1 MMALLPAIA
10 WADDIKI
17 PTTEE
22 NPFDLTKGVITS
34 SDTHEHFTNNGVEWM
49 MDGDKIVYTLQNQ
62 QDADF
67 YYASV
72 WFDTGNNNISVDM
85 QLKSQSGTVVA
96 DTTFAVTRNGW
107 YNKKYTYRVKTKA
120 MTKGRYILTFTF
132 HGTANYATANISSIK
147 FETPQIVSVPTTDNN
162 PFDLTKALVFS
173 STTHKHFTDYG
184 VEEMYNQDQL
194 IYYLQCLEDLDICNV
209 YIGSDTSIGN
219 VTLDFSL
226 TSQNGDAVAD
236 TTFQIANKGRY
247 KPTIYDLRLRSLKKG
262 RYTLTFTF
270 HQTQNSSWSSCNIS
284 SIAFMKP
291 QSLKSGDT
299 VDIAGAE
306 FDNDL
311 NGWER
316 TGAGW
321 NKTLDIDGNKCGRS
335 WFNYG
340 TAELS
345 QTIYSL
351 PDGLYMFRICAY
363 DGANYMTGNEPKE
376 QETFIFLNDQMK
388 LMKTAFDESV
398 SYRNIYRWYMGKEN
412 GQYRH
417 TADGRWVPTQGVEQN
432 EAKAMSEHL
441 YENCLI
447 VPVTNG
453 KVTFGWKKTGNNGSV
468 AITYDHASLVYLSDK
483 TTISK
488 AERTKLESQQIT
500 DHYRTRLSEIEQ
512 AVRIELAA
520 KRPHAPQAIAE
531 ANAAIN
537 ADIAYATDNEYID
550 AILHT
555 EHLLQRLQL
564 PFYDI
569 TLSTS
574 ITLAEQLETLGIQA
588 TDTIS
593 LKLNGTLSDEDLGT
607 LKTLKNMMEV
617 DLSETTLTALPD
629 NQFNN
634 KFRLLTWVTL
644 PKQLETIGNRTFY
657 DCVELRDLLFPPML
671 KNIGDGAFYYTYNFC
686 RADIPEG
693 LTVANNAYH
702 NSGLRHLTLPTSM
715 QEVPF
720 ALCCNCYDLYDVQ
733 FNGQINIGDYAFE
746 NCYELRSITLPEG
759 MERLKDQ
766 CFRYCTGL
774 TKVTLPSTI
783 LTTARP
789 FFNCRNL
796 TELTCLAA
804 APPFANNQSLHGDL
818 SSKGFTLYVPQQ
830 AVEEYQEANKWGD
843 FNVVGIDAL
852 PQTYNIISE
861 LTLDMNNAYPAD
873 YKPNVSMQALYY
885 YWGNNVSSVG
895 TYGHLTVDGS
905 NTFSSNRFQAVW
917 NPFAM
922 WSMANRDAW
931 GTTHT
936 SLINY
941 GHMHADELTIDLRL
955 YEGCWDF
962 IAFPFDVRMGDIRSH
977 FPDTPL
983 AIYGYDGQKRAEGKG
998 SETWVRMTADSTL
1011 HAGQGYI
1018 WQSIIPYH
1026 QIAERQVGQGDYN
1039 YHFNRFF
1046 VDAEQNANKPKFFR
1060 TDDVEVTLQKYES
1073 EFAHDRSWN
1082 LIGNPYPSY
1091 FDIQKIETTA
1101 PIIVW
1106 NYRMT
1111 HIAGQYRAYSPLD
1124 DDLILFPGQAF
1135 FIQCPLDQPT
1145 VVFHK
1150 EGRQHDLSLHYD
1162 VAEARARAMA
1172 AYPRQVFN
1180 LLLTTDE
1187 NGQTQ
1192 TVDRTRFVFNEAA
1205 SLSYEPGRDAS
1216 KFFSLDAQAAHI
1228 YTISDQVR
1236 YAINE
1241 RPTDSGKV
1249 QLGLQLGTAGTYTL
1263 HLDTKVSEAVTLI
1276 DQITGK
1282 ETRLDGNSEG
1292 YTFYANAGTID
1303 NRFVLYL
1310 GDAATVITEAATRLQ
1325 QREQP
1330 VYDLQGRRVA
1340 NPTKGIYIKD
1350 NKKVIIK

>member
-1 MMALLPAIA
+1 MMALLPTIA

-85 QLKSQSGTVVA
+85 QLKSQSGTVMA

-107 YNKKYTYRVKTKA
+107 YNKNYVYRVKTKA
-120 MTKGRYILTFTF
+120 MTKGRHTLTFTF
-132 HGTANYATANISSIK
+132 HGTANNATANISSIK
-147 FETPQIVSVPTTDNN
+147 FETPQTLTIPTTDDR
-162 PFDLTKALVFS
+162 PFDLTKTLII
-173 STTHKHFTDYG
+173 STTTHEHFTNNG
-184 VEEMYNQDQL
+184 VEYMYNNDLL
-194 IYYLQCLEDLDICNV
+194 IYNLQCQEDMDICNV
-209 YIGSDTSIGN
+209 YIGADTQINN

-226 TSQNGDAVAD
+226 TGQNDDAMAD
-236 TTFQIANKGRY
+236 TTFLIANKGWY
-247 KPTIYDLRLRSLKKG
+247 KPTVYDLQLHSLKKG
-262 RYTLTFTF
+262 RYTLTLTF

-284 SIAFMKP
+284 RIAFMKP
-291 QSLKSGDT
+291 QSLKPGDT
-299 VDIAGAE
+299 VGIAGAE
-306 FDNDL
+306 FDDAL
-311 NGWER
+311 SGWER

-321 NKTLDIDGNKCGRS
+321 NKTLDIDGNKSGKS

-340 TAELS
+340 QGELS

-363 DGANYMTGNEPKE
+363 DGANYITDDNP

-388 LMKTAFDESV
+388 PMKTVFDESV
-398 SYRNIYRWYMGKEN
+398 SYRNIYRWYLGQNNE
-412 GQYRH
+412 QYRH
-417 TADGRWVPTQGVEQN
+417 TNEGRWVPTQHVEWN
-432 EAKAMSEHL
+432 EAKAMAEHF

-453 KVTFGWKKTGNNGSV
+453 KVTFGWKKTGNNGNL
-468 AITYDHASLVYLSDK
+468 AIAYDHASLVYISDK
-483 TTISK
+483 TTISE
-488 AERTKLESQQIT
+488 AERATLESHQIT
-500 DHYRTRLSEIEQ
+500 DDYRTRLSEIEQ
-512 AVRIELAA
+512 AVRTELAA
-520 KRPHAPQAIAE
+520 KRPHAPQAVAE
-531 ANAAIN
+531 ANALVN
-537 ADIAYATDNEYID
+537 VDIAYATDNEYID

-564 PFYDI
+564 PFHDI
-569 TLSTS
+569 TLATPG
-574 ITLAEQLETLGIQA
+574 TLAEQLETLGIQA
-588 TDTIS
+588 TDTFA
-593 LKLNGTLSDEDLGT
+593 LKLNGTLGDEDLAM
-607 LKTLKNMMEV
+607 LKKLTNMMEV
-617 DLSETTLTALPD
+617 DLSETTLSALPD

-644 PKQLETIGNRTFY
+644 PKQLETIGSRTFY
-657 DCVELRDLLFPPML
+657 DCVELRDMQFPQTL
-671 KNIGDGAFYYTYNFC
+671 KSIGDGAFYYTYNFY

-702 NSGLRHLTLPTSM
+702 NSGIRHLTLPPSM
-715 QEVPF
+715 EEVPF

-733 FNGQINIGDYAFE
+733 FNGQLNIGNSAFE

-759 MERLKDQ
+759 MERLNDQ

-804 APPFANNQSLHGDL
+804 APPFANDQSIHGDIT
-818 SSKGFTLYVPQQ
+818 STGFTLFVPQQ
-830 AVEEYQEANKWGD
+830 AVEEYQAANKWSE

-852 PQTYNIISE
+852 PQTYNVISE
-861 LTLDMNNAYPAD
+861 LTLDMSNPYPAD

-885 YWGNNVSSVG
+885 YWGGDVSSVG
-895 TYGHLTVDGS
+895 TCGHLTIEGS
-905 NTFSSNRFQAVW
+905 AMFSAHRLTTLYNE
-917 NPFAM
+917 FAKL
-922 WSMANRDAW
+922 SMGNRD
-931 GTTHT
+931 TYQPSHT
-936 SLINY
+936 SILNN
-941 GHMHADELTIDLRL
+941 GQMRADSVTVELRL
-955 YEGCWDF
+955 YENCWSLVS
-962 IAFPFDVRMGDIRSH
+962 FPFDVRVGNIRRRFS
-977 FPDTPL
+977 DTPL
-983 AIYGYDGQKRAEGKG
+983 AIYGYDGQKRAEGKDG
-998 SETWVRMTADSTL
+998 ETWVQMTTDSIL

-1018 WQSIIPYH
+1018 YNTVIPYH
-1026 QIAERQVGQGDYN
+1026 QQAERQAISPDNWHYN
-1039 YHFNRFF
+1039 TFF
-1046 VDAEQNANKPKFFR
+1046 IDAEQNANKPKFFR

-1082 LIGNPYPSY
+1082 IIGNPYPCY

-1135 FIQCPLDQPT
+1135 FIQCPLDNST
-1145 VVFHK
+1145 LVFHK

-1162 VAEARARAMA
+1162 VAEARARAMT

-1192 TVDRTRFVFNEAA
+1192 TADRTRLVFNEAA
-1205 SLSYEPGRDAS
+1205 TPDYEPGRDAS

-1228 YTISDQVR
+1228 YTISNGVR

-1241 RPTDSGKV
+1241 RPTDNGEV

-1263 HLDTKVSEAVTLI
+1263 HLDTKVTDIPVMLYDHATG
-1276 DQITGK
+1276 IT
-1282 ETRLDGNSEG
+1282 TDLTATA
-1292 YTFYANAGTID
+1292 YTFEADAGTTD
-1303 NRFVLYL
+1303 DRFLLFL
-1310 GDAATVITEAATRLQ
+1310 GDTTGIHQTSDIKPQTSDVF
-1325 QREQP
+1325 
-1330 VYDLQGRRVA
+1330 DLQGRRVA